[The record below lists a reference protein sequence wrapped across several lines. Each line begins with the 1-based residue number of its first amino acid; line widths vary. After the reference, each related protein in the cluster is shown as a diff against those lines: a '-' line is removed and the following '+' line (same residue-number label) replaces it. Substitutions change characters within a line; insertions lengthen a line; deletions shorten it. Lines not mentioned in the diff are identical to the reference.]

1 MPMEQGR
8 AYGCVFCVTGKEQ
21 QVAEQIH
28 HVCPDVRATAVLQEK
43 HKSICGRKI
52 KVKAVMLPGYVFF
65 DAPDDPAITLRFPR
79 INVIRVLKGEDY
91 GWRLSDEDSE
101 FAERVFSYH
110 GCLDFSLARNEGD
123 RIRILSGPLKD
134 MEGMISRIDRRG
146 RSGQVTL
153 KFDNREVKIWLGFDL
168 IDALPDKNGRV
179 HSEEKPK

>member
-1 MPMEQGR
+1 MPTEQGR
-8 AYGCVFCVTGKEQ
+8 AYGCVFCMTGKEQ
-21 QVAEQIH
+21 QVAEQIQRA
-28 HVCPDVRATAVLQEK
+28 CSDVKATAVLQEK
-43 HKSICGRKI
+43 HKSVCGQKS

-65 DAPDDPAITLRFPR
+65 DAPNDSAITLRFPQ
-79 INVIRVLKGEDY
+79 INVIRILNGADND
-91 GWRLSDEDSE
+91 WRLSGEDSE

-110 GCLDFSLARNEGD
+110 GCLDFSLARSEGE
-123 RIRILSGPLKD
+123 RIRIISGPLKD

-168 IDALPDKNGRV
+168 LDALPDKNGRV